1 MIKNCFLLLFL
12 IALPS
17 SVLAAN
23 GPTFA
28 APYWLSWSVLA
39 IFVLAYILVM
49 FEETIHLRKSK
60 PVVLA
65 AGIIWALVAWGA
77 MPLGQSQL
85 VTDAF
90 RHGLGEYAELMLFL
104 MVAMTYINVIEERG
118 VFLVL
123 RDWLLARKLNSRA
136 LFWITGILS
145 FFISAIAD
153 NLTTS
158 LMMGAVVLAVA
169 GRNKKFAMVACVN
182 VVVACNAGGAFSPFG
197 DVTTLMVW
205 QKNIISTNGALTF
218 FSFFNLFIPSLV
230 NWLVPAFLMHWAVPK
245 QTLHHT
251 VNRHELK
258 NHAWQV
264 VGLFVFTI
272 ALSVTA
278 HSVLHLPPVLGM
290 LTGLGMLNLYNYR
303 LKRRNQSYDV
313 FGAMAQIEWD
323 TLLFFYGILMAM
335 AALSLIGHLHTLS
348 TLLYGGFSTTVANIG
363 IGIISA
369 IVDNVPVMFAVLN
382 MQPPMSSGQW
392 LLATLATGV
401 GGSLL
406 SIGSAAG
413 VALMGQARGAYTFA
427 GHLRWL
433 PVITLGYFASMLTHL
448 WLNQKLF

>member
-1 MIKNCFLLLFL
+1 MALDEWLNCYPTSDTIAIQNLVVKARREIEQQSTSKSSHALFRLIRNTITKMIKNCFLLLFL

-123 RDWLLARKLNSRA
+123 RDWLLARELSSRA

-218 FSFFNLFIPSLV
+218 FSFFNLFI
-230 NWLVPAFLMHWAVPK
+230 
-245 QTLHHT
+245 
-251 VNRHELK
+251 
-258 NHAWQV
+258 
-264 VGLFVFTI
+264 
-272 ALSVTA
+272 
-278 HSVLHLPPVLGM
+278 HL
-290 LTGLGMLNLYNYR
+290 
-303 LKRRNQSYDV
+303 
-313 FGAMAQIEWD
+313 W
-323 TLLFFYGILMAM
+323 
-335 AALSLIGHLHTLS
+335 
-348 TLLYGGFSTTVANIG
+348 
-363 IGIISA
+363 
-369 IVDNVPVMFAVLN
+369 
-382 MQPPMSSGQW
+382 
-392 LLATLATGV
+392 
-401 GGSLL
+401 
-406 SIGSAAG
+406 SIGWC
-413 VALMGQARGAYTFA
+413 QRF
-427 GHLRWL
+427 
-433 PVITLGYFASMLTHL
+433 
-448 WLNQKLF
+448 